1 MRQSC
6 VRMLEIPA
14 DHLSATK
21 DGESAKRFAQVKTNF
36 SPRQGEAELM
46 KG

>member
-1 MRQSC
+1 
-6 VRMLEIPA
+6 MLEIPA

-36 SPRQGEAELM
+36 SPRQSEAPAAPL
-46 KG
+46 GNCSN